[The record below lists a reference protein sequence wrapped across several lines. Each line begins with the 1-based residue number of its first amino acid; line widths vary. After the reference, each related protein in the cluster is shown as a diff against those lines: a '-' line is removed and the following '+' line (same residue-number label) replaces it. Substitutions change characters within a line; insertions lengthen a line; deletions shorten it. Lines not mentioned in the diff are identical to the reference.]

1 MSTDTK
7 ASSSRRVWT
16 FVAIG
21 LLICLVIAGGVS
33 FFASS
38 QPDGLEKVA
47 EDTGFIEDAQD
58 NANGELA
65 LADYGDVGG
74 IPVGVA
80 GIIGVVIMIG
90 VSFGLFWLLARG
102 KKGDGA

>member
-1 MSTDTK
+1 MSTGTQ
-7 ASSSRRVWT
+7 ASSTRRVWT
-16 FVAIG
+16 FIIIG

-47 EDTGFIEDAQD
+47 EDTGFIDDAQD
-58 NANGELA
+58 SANAEIP

-74 IPVGVA
+74 IPVGIA

-102 KKGDGA
+102 KKDDGA